1 MNIASI
7 IPEWPGVEID
17 DLESDTIQITIY
29 AHSRAQVA
37 YCPVCKQP
45 STAIHSGYDRHPSDV
60 SAWRKK
66 VRWVIGVRRFFCRN
80 NDCKRK
86 VFCERLIPRLQV
98 YARRTSDL
106 TVALEAVSISTSAE
120 VGAGLTDKLGL
131 SASSSTLLRI
141 VRRIQIPSYATPQV
155 LGVDDWAFRRGHR
168 YGTILCDLE
177 RHCVIDLLPER
188 SAESLAAWLQSHPG
202 IAIICRDRSDVYA
215 SGIAQGAPDALQVL
229 DRWHLLKNVGEAVDA
244 VLRRYRRFLL
254 KSTTVVDSNA
264 TVSLANLLGKPSPK
278 DKKRHRNEAKRQA
291 RYDRAQRLHNE
302 GLDASAISQML
313 GISVR
318 LTKKLLAAPS
328 CPLRR
333 RPPVKD
339 SILEPFLAELT
350 LRFEAGCHNSM
361 QLWHELA
368 QLGFLGSYATVH
380 KVICRLQQGLPAQR
394 RSSSA
399 LIPQKQRY
407 TVRQAKRLFTAQLDS
422 LPIED
427 TTALAGILEQADLA
441 HLYRLAQNF
450 SAILRLRLVDQL
462 DLWLAAAKVS
472 RFPAF
477 RRLSASLQREYTALK
492 AAVLL
497 PWSSG
502 QVEGQVQRLKL
513 IKREMYG
520 RANFDLLKQRVL
532 LQR

>member
-1 MNIASI
+1 
-7 IPEWPGVEID
+7 
-17 DLESDTIQITIY
+17 
-29 AHSRAQVA
+29 
-37 YCPVCKQP
+37 
-45 STAIHSGYDRHPSDV
+45 V

-407 TVRQAKRLFTAQLDS
+407 TVRQAKWLFTAQLDS

>member
-1 MNIASI
+1 M
-7 IPEWPGVEID
+7 
-17 DLESDTIQITIY
+17 
-29 AHSRAQVA
+29 
-37 YCPVCKQP
+37 CKQP

-229 DRWHLLKNVGEAVDA
+229 DRWHL
-244 VLRRYRRFLL
+244 
-254 KSTTVVDSNA
+254 
-264 TVSLANLLGKPSPK
+264 
-278 DKKRHRNEAKRQA
+278 
-291 RYDRAQRLHNE
+291 AQ
-302 GLDASAISQML
+302 
-313 GISVR
+313 
-318 LTKKLLAAPS
+318 K
-328 CPLRR
+328 C
-333 RPPVKD
+333 
-339 SILEPFLAELT
+339 
-350 LRFEAGCHNSM
+350 
-361 QLWHELA
+361 
-368 QLGFLGSYATVH
+368 
-380 KVICRLQQGLPAQR
+380 
-394 RSSSA
+394 
-399 LIPQKQRY
+399 
-407 TVRQAKRLFTAQLDS
+407 
-422 LPIED
+422 
-427 TTALAGILEQADLA
+427 
-441 HLYRLAQNF
+441 
-450 SAILRLRLVDQL
+450 
-462 DLWLAAAKVS
+462 
-472 RFPAF
+472 
-477 RRLSASLQREYTALK
+477 
-492 AAVLL
+492 
-497 PWSSG
+497 
-502 QVEGQVQRLKL
+502 
-513 IKREMYG
+513 
-520 RANFDLLKQRVL
+520 
-532 LQR
+532 

>member
-1 MNIASI
+1 MPYKCWIA
-7 IPEWPGVEID
+7 
-17 DLESDTIQITIY
+17 
-29 AHSRAQVA
+29 
-37 YCPVCKQP
+37 
-45 STAIHSGYDRHPSDV
+45 
-60 SAWRKK
+60 
-66 VRWVIGVRRFFCRN
+66 
-80 NDCKRK
+80 
-86 VFCERLIPRLQV
+86 
-98 YARRTSDL
+98 
-106 TVALEAVSISTSAE
+106 
-120 VGAGLTDKLGL
+120 
-131 SASSSTLLRI
+131 
-141 VRRIQIPSYATPQV
+141 
-155 LGVDDWAFRRGHR
+155 
-168 YGTILCDLE
+168 
-177 RHCVIDLLPER
+177 
-188 SAESLAAWLQSHPG
+188 G
-202 IAIICRDRSDVYA
+202 I
-215 SGIAQGAPDALQVL
+215 
-229 DRWHLLKNVGEAVDA
+229 LLKNVSEAVDA

-333 RPPVKD
+333 RPPVKN

-427 TTALAGILEQADLA
+427 MTALAGILEQADLA